1 MKTVARRCVGAVL
14 ALFLI
19 VFLCSCT
26 PPPPAPGEPPP
37 PEETTALQIVR
48 FAQAIG
54 DAYLRLEGTRFIRDR
69 SESAFKLLDTNQ
81 DQQIELAEVLSLRFD
96 TVPDLMVL
104 YLLFD
109 ELRKQRDR

>member
-1 MKTVARRCVGAVL
+1 MKTATRRFVGAVL

-19 VFLCSCT
+19 MFLCSCT
-26 PPPPAPGEPPP
+26 PPPPATGEPP

-48 FAQAIG
+48 LAQAIG

-69 SESAFKLLDTNQ
+69 SESAFKMLDTNQ